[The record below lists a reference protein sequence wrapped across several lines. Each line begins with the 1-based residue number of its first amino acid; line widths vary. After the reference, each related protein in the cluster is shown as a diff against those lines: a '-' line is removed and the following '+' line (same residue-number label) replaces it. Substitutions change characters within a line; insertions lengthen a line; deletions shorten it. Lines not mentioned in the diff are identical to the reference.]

1 MNMQLTQTMQQLK
14 LTGMRQAYESLSET
28 RQVDQLS
35 ASELLNLLLQAEYE
49 ERHNKKL
56 VSLTKAA
63 HFRYQASIE
72 EVTFPVKRNL
82 NKDTFLRLSD
92 CSFIDRNENI
102 LITGATGV
110 GKSFLASA
118 IGHQACSKGYK
129 ACYFNTQKLFT
140 KLAMA
145 KADGSY
151 VKEMN
156 RIAKKDLLIL
166 DDFGLQAL
174 NAEKRMELLE
184 IIEDRHGKRSTLF
197 CSQLPVTKWYDIIE
211 DSTIADAILDRLIN
225 GSHRLE
231 LKGESLRK
239 KS

>member
-1 MNMQLTQTMQQLK
+1 MDMPNSQSKMITSKPLCHSMKMYADGTTISESIKSYFILTNQITITMNMQLTQTMQQLK
-14 LTGMRQAYESLSET
+14 LKGMRQAYESLSET

-49 ERHNKKL
+49 ERNNKKL
-56 VSLTKAA
+56 IALTRAA

-118 IGHQACSKGYK
+118 IGSMPWMLQQASQYP
-129 ACYFNTQKLFT
+129 
-140 KLAMA
+140 
-145 KADGSY
+145 
-151 VKEMN
+151 
-156 RIAKKDLLIL
+156 
-166 DDFGLQAL
+166 
-174 NAEKRMELLE
+174 
-184 IIEDRHGKRSTLF
+184 RS
-197 CSQLPVTKWYDIIE
+197 E
-211 DSTIADAILDRLIN
+211 
-225 GSHRLE
+225 
-231 LKGESLRK
+231 
-239 KS
+239 